1 MLCVNSLWRLLSSPG
16 GADGAERAHGDGVA
30 AGFGGDVSPVA
41 QGVQPA
47 PDPCQGIVTEGVG
60 LSCQVGDGG
69 QDRPDV
75 VGDVE
80 VRDGFSGEAAGG
92 DTEVV

>member
-1 MLCVNSLWRLLSSPG
+1 M
-16 GADGAERAHGDGVA
+16 
-30 AGFGGDVSPVA
+30 
-41 QGVQPA
+41 
-47 PDPCQGIVTEGVG
+47 G
-60 LSCQVGDGG
+60 LIGEVGDGG

-75 VGDVE
+75 VGDIQ